1 MSSPQE
7 KRSSQTLV
15 AVVALLAGL
24 VLVTLLVIGGS
35 GRRGGAGAG
44 SAQGMPMPEF
54 TLASLG
60 GSPVSKRDFAGRV
73 VLFDFW
79 ATWCGPCRR
88 GIPDFVELHAA
99 YAGRGL
105 AILGVG
111 LDQEGAAAL
120 KPFAEKLKI
129 SYPVLLGNQETAK
142 RWGGVAAIPATFIVD
157 RKGIVRKQY
166 VGFQPKP
173 VLEAAV
179 SSLLAE

>member
-1 MSSPQE
+1 MR
-7 KRSSQTLV
+7 KRTLI
-15 AVVALLAGL
+15 ALIAGL
-24 VLVTLLVIGGS
+24 ALGVSPACRPSGLPTGGGLVGQPAPELSLPALDGTTVRLAELRGKVVI
-35 GRRGGAGAG
+35 
-44 SAQGMPMPEF
+44 
-54 TLASLG
+54 
-60 GSPVSKRDFAGRV
+60 V
-73 VLFDFW
+73 DFW